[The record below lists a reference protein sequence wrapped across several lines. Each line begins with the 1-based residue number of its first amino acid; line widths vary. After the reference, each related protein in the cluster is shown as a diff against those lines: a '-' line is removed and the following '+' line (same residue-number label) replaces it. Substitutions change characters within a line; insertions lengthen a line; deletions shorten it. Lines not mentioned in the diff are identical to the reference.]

1 MHENLKTWAWHV
13 TPVKGPASPPSR
25 VQQRPQSGTIDDDK
39 RTVSVGPMNE
49 TLPSPRLPSGGHTT
63 VGKQAR
69 VGWNL
74 GETKKIR
81 MEKWSGM
88 AMQDGNGMKSNEFLS

>member
-1 MHENLKTWAWHV
+1 MARNTRQRARFAAFQGPT
-13 TPVKGPASPPSR
+13 TPQP
-25 VQQRPQSGTIDDDK
+25 GTIDDDK
-39 RTVSVGPMNE
+39 RTISVGPMNE
-49 TLPSPRLPSGGHTT
+49 TLPSPWLPSGAHTT

-69 VGWNL
+69 VGRNL